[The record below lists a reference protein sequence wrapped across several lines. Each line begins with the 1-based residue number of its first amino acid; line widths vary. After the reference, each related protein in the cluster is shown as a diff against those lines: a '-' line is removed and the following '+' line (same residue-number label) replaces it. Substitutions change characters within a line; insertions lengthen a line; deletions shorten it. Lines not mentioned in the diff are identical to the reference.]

1 MHFIEKMSIFI
12 IGNFILLF
20 VLNYI
25 FKLFDFLII
34 TFIMFLVNVIIII
47 NLNYIIIQ
55 VS

>member
-1 MHFIEKMSIFI
+1 MEIMSII
-12 IGNFILLF
+12 LMVNFILLF
-20 VLNYI
+20 ILNYI